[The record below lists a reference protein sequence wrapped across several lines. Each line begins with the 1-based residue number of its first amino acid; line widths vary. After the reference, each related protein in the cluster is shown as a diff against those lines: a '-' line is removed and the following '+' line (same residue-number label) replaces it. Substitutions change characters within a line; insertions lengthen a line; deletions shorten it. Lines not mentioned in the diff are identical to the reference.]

1 MSRSSQKPTRG
12 DSVATLS
19 SLPQFSAINYPSPA
33 KPINEVWATKNKVN
47 KFKGM
52 AENCTLVKPVYI
64 PGYPTMD

>member
-1 MSRSSQKPTRG
+1 MSRSSQKPTKG
-12 DSVATLS
+12 NSVATLS
-19 SLPQFSAINYPSPA
+19 SLQQFSAINYPSPS
-33 KPINEVWATKNKVN
+33 KPITEVWVTKNKVN